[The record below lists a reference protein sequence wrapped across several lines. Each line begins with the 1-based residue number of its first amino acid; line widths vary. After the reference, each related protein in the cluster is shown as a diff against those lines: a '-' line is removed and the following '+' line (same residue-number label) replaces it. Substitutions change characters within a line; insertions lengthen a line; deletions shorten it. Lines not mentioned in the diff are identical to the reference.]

1 MEGEIFTTSMKVCKE
16 GSKACKERG
25 ESSQEGNQL
34 LLDIATLSETLSDK
48 ADKLNKSLPQ
58 GLFDACEGGSIGSGG
73 SKASNDSP
81 GLVASMEEKLL
92 FSTPARYFKG
102 SSDESH
108 SKEHGGGD

>member
-1 MEGEIFTTSMKVCKE
+1 MEGEIFATMKVCKE

-81 GLVASMEEKLL
+81 GLAGC
-92 FSTPARYFKG
+92 Y
-102 SSDESH
+102 
-108 SKEHGGGD
+108 GGEAVIQPVHQVLQGLVR